1 MIRIGKG
8 LTAAYYDTRMHKNVW
23 QGTGKDWDG
32 REKIMLK
39 ALVRNLAKRGG
50 YEILGYPRAFAAQ
63 KSLKAV
69 IDQQRIN
76 LVLDVGANEGQ
87 FVGELRSAG
96 YRGRVISFEPLSS
109 AHARLRTRTAHDPK
123 WTVAER
129 TAIGAA
135 HGSLEIHIS
144 GNSYSSSALPMLSD
158 HSEAAPES
166 AYVGT
171 ETVEVHP
178 LDDLFTPSPSDRIFL
193 KVDVQGYEEYVL
205 NGAPGILGCCRAIFI
220 EMSLVPLYGGQLLA
234 LALWNRLVSAGF
246 EPWTLETGFRHPE
259 SGRLLQIDG
268 LFVRSEKEKDSNV
281 R

>member
-1 MIRIGKG
+1 
-8 LTAAYYDTRMHKNVW
+8 
-23 QGTGKDWDG
+23 
-32 REKIMLK
+32 MLK
-39 ALVRNLAKRGG
+39 NLVRNLAKRRG
-50 YEILGYPRAFAAQ
+50 YEILGYPRAYAAQ
-63 KSLKAV
+63 RSLRAV
-69 IDQQRIN
+69 LDQQRIN

-96 YRGRVISFEPLSS
+96 YRGRVTSFEPLSS
-109 AHARLRTRTAHDPK
+109 AHARLRACAMHDSN

-135 HGSLEIHIS
+135 HGSMEIHIS
-144 GNSYSSSALPMLSD
+144 GNSYSSSILPMLSK
-158 HSEAAPES
+158 HTEAVPAS

-171 ETVEVHP
+171 EAVEVNR
-178 LDDLFTPSPSDRIFL
+178 LDDLFTPSPSDRILL

-220 EMSLVPLYGGQLLA
+220 EMSLVPLYEGQILA

-246 EPWTLETGFRHPE
+246 EPWTLEAGFRHPE